1 MAPEQK
7 RKPLGVILQERGN
20 ITEQHIDFALQEQKV
35 TNEKLGEIL
44 LRLGFVTEY
53 EFAIAIADQS
63 DLVYKD
69 LDTLAPD
76 EELLRMFNKNLC
88 LSNSFLPIRRD
99 GPEVIAATS
108 GTDFQK
114 TGHLINRQTGLA
126 PTFVYVENTKLMN
139 AIHNYYYFL
148 DNPVETLIDKE
159 IRLLSNDPDGMRPVD
174 KLLEHLLHL
183 AVKYRASDIH
193 IRPLETTVNVALRID
208 GVMRSMFSL
217 PSSMKRMVSS
227 IKTRANMD
235 IAEQRLPQDG
245 SFSENILNNKFNFRV
260 STTVCPYGENMV
272 MRILPMKSAF
282 LGMNQLGFLEEDV
295 ARVKEIFNEPFGIV
309 LLTGP
314 TGSGKTST
322 LYAALMTINLLEKNV
337 MTVENPIEYRF
348 PILRQ
353 TEVNV
358 KAGYNFA
365 NAIRYFL
372 RHDPDVILV
381 GEIRDIETAETAFS
395 ASETGHMVLSTL
407 HTNSA
412 IGAIPR
418 LRALGIPP
426 FMLAD
431 SLIGVV
437 SQRLVRKICEN
448 CREPYPPS
456 EEELEYLGDPG
467 ITELYHGVGC
477 DVCGHTGYVGRTLI
491 YEILDVN
498 RTLSALI
505 GSDVDQ
511 ETLTQEAEKNG
522 FKNIFATAVIKA
534 KQGVTTVAEIRRVL
548 GNVVV

>member
-7 RKPLGVILQERGN
+7 RKPLGLILQDRGI
-20 ITEQHIDFALQEQKV
+20 ITEQHIDFSLQEQKV

-53 EFAIAIADQS
+53 EFATAIADQS

-114 TGHLINRQTGLA
+114 TGHLINRQTGLS

-272 MRILPMKSAF
+272 MRVLPMKSAF

-437 SQRLVRKICEN
+437 SQRLVRRICEN
-448 CREPYPPS
+448 CKESYKPNP
-456 EEELEYLGDPG
+456 EDLEYLGDPE
-467 ITELYHGVGC
+467 ITELYRGAGC

>member
-63 DLVYKD
+63 ELVYKD

-99 GPEVIAATS
+99 GQEVIAATS

-353 TEVNV
+353 TEVNA

-381 GEIRDIETAETAFS
+381 GEIRDEETAETAFS

-448 CREPYPPS
+448 CRESYQPG

-467 ITELYHGVGC
+467 ITELFHGVGC
-477 DVCGHTGYVGRTLI
+477 DVCGHTGYVGRSLI

-534 KQGVTTVAEIRRVL
+534 RQGITTVAEVRRVL